1 MSSKMLGKLETVFS
15 YMAHF
20 MLLSWPEKRPGI
32 LFLTDSAGKVVTI
45 MEMQVGQ
52 SWNPNRLDFQTGRQL
67 CTDTHSSVFQ
77 ALRTG
82 EIAVHT
88 SQDGDVV
95 FGAFP
100 LKEHD
105 GRIRAVIGM
114 AAPQKEIAFDLASY
128 IRGLDSLIRMGYDA
142 YIQHATTEIIMK
154 LNRHDNTKDLL
165 NSLIHQIADII
176 QKGYCS
182 AIKLSEQGMLI
193 LPEYHTTEKAEDPE
207 RPYEITRLAARFA
220 GEPLTPS
227 VEDDYRTV
235 ILPITCEGK
244 PLYVLFLHLSAEDA
258 HRYDERDVAFLQE
271 VGEKASYALLRT
283 IVADDLRR
291 DASKKDLLYQLMT
304 KIQASIDVNDVL
316 QEIINS
322 IRFLYPHAS
331 VDLFLTVETNATIPV
346 KPLSFHDDDASTSTR
361 AYLEGNLVMDYEERD
376 GATVAVLAAPL
387 LGKQGIYGV
396 LQLITDRTVF
406 LSPHETE
413 YISILAETAGKAFE
427 NAQLYQQSRN
437 LIRELRLINEMAR
450 QLNRS
455 LNLQEILDFVID
467 MLLETFSTEY
477 CAILQ
482 KQPGQE
488 TFRVISS
495 SLPECQGRMI
505 RAEDSPVAEILS
517 SKQALLLVPPG
528 SEPISFSLFP
538 CVSQMSFSSLMG
550 VPLVVEGE
558 LGGVLIVGDS
568 RHHFFS
574 FDDYKLLEIFGQHAS
589 LAMTNAMLHNEV
601 ERMVITDNLTG
612 LYTRRYLNER
622 VQASLEKDSFG
633 SLILIDIDY
642 FKKVN
647 DTYGHQVGDEVLIQ
661 VANSIKRHIRET
673 DIPARWGGEELAVY
687 LPRVDKATA
696 HGIAERIR
704 SYVEKETSPSVT
716 ISCGLAKWNREL
728 TGDISVESLFYHA
741 DIALYEAKNKG
752 RNQVILA

>member
-32 LFLTDSAGKVVTI
+32 LFLTDSAGILVSF

-52 SWNPNRLDFQTGRQL
+52 SWNPNKL
-67 CTDTHSSVFQ
+67 CLQAGNKLIDEPHSPVSQ

-82 EIAVHT
+82 EISVQK
-88 SQDGDVV
+88 SGDGDLVW
-95 FGAFP
+95 GAFP

-114 AAPQKEIAFDLASY
+114 VAPQQEIEFELASY
-128 IRGLDSLIRMGYDA
+128 MRGLEALIRMGYDA
-142 YIQHATTEIIMK
+142 YIQHATSDIIMK
-154 LNRHDNTKDLL
+154 LNRHESTKDLL
-165 NSLIHQIADII
+165 ECLIHQIAEII
-176 QKGYCS
+176 QKGSVS
-182 AIKLSEQGMLI
+182 AVKLTEVGTLI
-193 LPEYHTTEKAEDPE
+193 VPEYFTTQAVDGKGCH
-207 RPYEITRLAARFA
+207 ITQLAARFA
-220 GEPLTPS
+220 GVPLTPS
-227 VEDDYRTV
+227 VEDGYRTV
-235 ILPITCEGK
+235 ILPITCEGR
-244 PLYVLFLHLSAEDA
+244 PLYALFLHLSPEE
-258 HRYDERDVAFLQE
+258 RETYDERDVAFLQE
-271 VGEKASYALLRT
+271 VGEKASYALKRT
-283 IVADDLRR
+283 MVADDLRR

-316 QEIINS
+316 NEIISS
-322 IRFLYPHAS
+322 IRSLYPHAV
-331 VDLFLTVETNATIPV
+331 VDLFLTVETNATTPV
-346 KPLSFHDDDASTSTR
+346 KPLSFQDEDCSTSTR
-361 AYLEGNLVMDYEERD
+361 AYLEGSLVMDYEERD
-376 GATVAVLAAPL
+376 GVTVAVLAAPL

-396 LQLITDRTVF
+396 LQLTTDRTVF

-455 LNLQEILDFVID
+455 LNLQEILDFVTK
-467 MLLETFSTEY
+467 MLLETFSTEF
-477 CAILQ
+477 CAILRKEQ
-482 KQPGQE
+482 GKE
-488 TFRVISS
+488 TFEVISS
-495 SLPECQGRMI
+495 SHPECQGRI
-505 RAEDSPVAEILS
+505 IQAGEKPISEILS
-517 SKQALLLVPPG
+517 SKQALLLVQPG
-528 SEPISFSLFP
+528 SGPLSFSLLP
-538 CVSQMSFSSLMG
+538 CSSVTPIASLMG

-558 LGGVLIVGDS
+558 LGGVLIVADS

-612 LYTRRYLNER
+612 LYARRYLNER
-622 VQASLEKDSFG
+622 VRASLEKDGFG
-633 SLILIDIDY
+633 SLILMDIDY
-642 FKKVN
+642 FKVVN

-661 VANSIKRHIRET
+661 VANQIKSHIRES

-687 LPRVDKATA
+687 LPRVDKLTA
-696 HGIAERIR
+696 QAIAERIR
-704 SYVEKETSPSVT
+704 SFVEKETSPKVT
-716 ISCGLAKWNREL
+716 ISCGLAKWSKERNS
-728 TGDISVESLFYHA
+728 DISVESLFYQA